1 MIMNDIYRRQ
11 VALLIRVMPLVFR
24 IKDFAVHGGTAINL
38 FHRNLPRY
46 SVDIDV
52 TYIPLDDRET
62 SLKNINSHLSS
73 LKTAIEKAVPGIRVT
88 HKPDTW
94 KLQCV
99 KDGTTIKIEV
109 NGTKRGIIG
118 NPEKIQL
125 CEKAKEEFGMTCFAN
140 IVSWSQLFGG
150 KIAAALSRQHPRD
163 LFDCRDITSD
173 DFNAVKEGVML
184 CLLGSDKPIIESLQ
198 PNPIDQRDALANQS
212 EGMTDEPFNYDH
224 YQNSRTNLIEV
235 VNNGFTDGDKE
246 FLISFEE
253 GNPDW
258 SKCCAG
264 DLSKY
269 PSIRWK
275 LMNIAKLKS
284 KNPAKH
290 KEGIDKL
297 VSYFNRKDCT
307 NPRNKNR

>member
-11 VALLIRVMPLVFR
+11 VALLIRVMPLVFK

-52 TYIPLDDRET
+52 TYIPLEDRNT
-62 SLKNINSHLSS
+62 SLANINSYLSA
-73 LKTAIEKAVPGIRVT
+73 LKTAIEKAVPGIHVI
-88 HKPDTW
+88 HKPDVW
-94 KLQCV
+94 KLQCT

-109 NGTKRGIIG
+109 NGTKRGILG
-118 NPEKIQL
+118 DTEKIQL
-125 CEKAKEEFGMTCFAN
+125 CEKAKTEFGMSCFAN
-140 IVSWSQLFGG
+140 IVSWSQLYGG

-163 LFDCRDITSD
+163 LFDCRNMTSD
-173 DFNAVKEGVML
+173 DFEAVKNGFML
-184 CLLGSDKPIIESLQ
+184 CLLGSDKPIIESLN
-198 PNPIDQRDALANQS
+198 PNPIDQRDALDNQF
-212 EGMTDEPFNYDH
+212 EGMTDEPFSYAD
-224 YQNSRTNLIEV
+224 YQKARLNLIGA
-235 VNNGFTDGDKE
+235 VNQGLTEDDKA

-264 DLSKY
+264 DLSNY

-275 LMNIAKLKS
+275 LQNIAKLKS

-290 KEGIDKL
+290 MESVDKL
-297 VSYFNRKDCT
+297 ISYFQKS
-307 NPRNKNR
+307 PE

>member
-11 VALLIRVMPLVFR
+11 VALLIRVMPRVFR

-52 TYIPLDDRET
+52 TYIPLEDRDT
-62 SLKNINSHLSS
+62 SLKKINSHLST
-73 LKTAIEKAVPGIRVT
+73 LKSAIEKAVPGIRVI
-88 HKPDTW
+88 HKPDVW

-109 NGTKRGIIG
+109 NGTKRGILG
-118 NPEKIQL
+118 DTEKIQL
-125 CEKAKEEFGMTCFAN
+125 CERAKEEFGMTCFAN
-140 IVSWSQLFGG
+140 IVSWSQLYGG

-163 LFDCRDITSD
+163 LFDCRGITSG
-173 DFNAVKEGVML
+173 DFQAVKSGFML

-198 PNPIDQRDALANQS
+198 PNPIDQRDALVNQF
-212 EGMTDEPFNYDH
+212 EGMTDEPFNYDD

-235 VNNGFTDGDKE
+235 VNNGFTDEDKE
-246 FLISFEE
+246 FLISFEQ

-264 DLSKY
+264 DLSDY
-269 PSIRWK
+269 PSVRWK
-275 LMNIAKLKS
+275 LMNIEKLKS
-284 KNPAKH
+284 KNTAKH
-290 KEGIDKL
+290 EEGIKKL
-297 VSYFNRKDCT
+297 VDYFNR
-307 NPRNKNR
+307 NKS

>member
-1 MIMNDIYRRQ
+1 M
-11 VALLIRVMPLVFR
+11 
-24 IKDFAVHGGTAINL
+24 
-38 FHRNLPRY
+38 
-46 SVDIDV
+46 
-52 TYIPLDDRET
+52 
-62 SLKNINSHLSS
+62 
-73 LKTAIEKAVPGIRVT
+73 
-88 HKPDTW
+88 
-94 KLQCV
+94 QCV

-109 NGTKRGIIG
+109 NGTKRGILG
-118 NPEKIQL
+118 DTEKIQL
-125 CEKAKEEFGMTCFAN
+125 CERAKDEFGMTCFAN

-163 LFDCRDITSD
+163 LFDCRGITSQ
-173 DFNAVKEGVML
+173 DFQTVKNGFML

-198 PNPIDQRDALANQS
+198 PNPIDQRDALANQF
-212 EGMTDEPFNYDH
+212 EGMTDEPFNYDD

-235 VNNGFTDGDKE
+235 VNNGFTDEDKE

-253 GNPDW
+253 SNPDW

-264 DLSKY
+264 DLSDY
-269 PSIRWK
+269 PSVRWK

-297 VSYFNRKDCT
+297 ACYFNIDKS
-307 NPRNKNR
+307 

>member
-1 MIMNDIYRRQ
+1 MNDIYRRQ
-11 VALLIRVMPLVFR
+11 VALLIRVMPLVFK

-52 TYIPLDDRET
+52 TYIPLEDRET
-62 SLKNINSHLSS
+62 SLKNINTHLSS

-88 HKPDTW
+88 HKPDVW

-99 KDGTTIKIEV
+99 KNGNTIKIEV
-109 NGTKRGIIG
+109 NGTKRGILGDI
-118 NPEKIQL
+118 EKLQL
-125 CEKAKEEFGMTCFAN
+125 CEKAKEEFGLTCFAN

-163 LFDCRDITSD
+163 LFDCRGISPD
-173 DFNAVKEGVML
+173 DFNAVKDGFML

-198 PNPIDQRDALANQS
+198 PNMIDQRDALDNQFD
-212 EGMTDEPFNYDH
+212 GMTDVPFNYDD
-224 YQNSRTNLIEV
+224 YLSSRANLIEV
-235 VNNGFTDGDKE
+235 VNNGFTDEDKN
-246 FLISFEE
+246 FLISFED

-264 DLSKY
+264 NLGEY
-269 PSIRWK
+269 PSVRWK

-284 KNPAKH
+284 KNPTKH
-290 KEGIDKL
+290 KEGIDRLTEYLK
-297 VSYFNRKDCT
+297 
-307 NPRNKNR
+307 NKE